1 MSQIKPELV
10 AAIIR
15 DAGCQIIG
23 RTRLQKIAY
32 LLDVV
37 GYGDG
42 FHFSYKH
49 FGPYSEG
56 VAASAMMGALL
67 GHIAEEEKE
76 AAWGGIYSI
85 YSVDDQP
92 DKSVPRGRCELAHQA
107 NKSDPVVLELAAT
120 AVFLFREGYK
130 KPWSETMRRKPMKIK
145 NGRLD
150 KAKELLAELRTIK
163 VPNPLPDF
171 V

>member
-15 DAGCQIIG
+15 DAGSQIIG

-37 GYGDG
+37 GYDDG
-42 FHFSYKH
+42 FHFSYRH

-56 VAASAMMGALL
+56 VADSAMMGTLL
-67 GHIAEEEKE
+67 GFIAEEKRQAE
-76 AAWGGIYSI
+76 WGGIYSI
-85 YSVDDQP
+85 YSVDAQP
-92 DKSVPRGRCELAHQA
+92 DHSVPTGRRELACQA
-107 NKSDPVVLELAAT
+107 NKSDTVVLELAAT
-120 AVFLFREGYK
+120 AVFLSEDYND
-130 KPWSETMRRKPMKIK
+130 PWFETARRKPLKIK
-145 NGRLD
+145 SGRLV
-150 KAKELLAELRTIK
+150 KAKSLLAEFRMIE

-171 V
+171 E